1 VTPSGQADHDPRDP
15 VVELELDE
23 NRVGVLRVGAPPGN
37 VLTPR
42 LMEEVMAALDV
53 FEAREGRVLI
63 VGSAIPGVF
72 VMGGDVEH
80 VVDGSTSRFVAYMHA
95 MRELLDRLDG
105 LEATSIAAMDGTA
118 VGGGLE
124 LALACTMRV
133 AGRGSRLGLPQV
145 KLGVIPVA
153 GGTQRLPR
161 IVGRGRALDLLVTG
175 RTVDVD
181 EAYEMHLV
189 DRRAEE
195 GGAIDVAAEMGRQI
209 ARASGPAVRAVRRAA
224 DAASADSFP
233 QGMAVEA
240 REGLA
245 LFERG
250 EAREGFAAFLD
261 HRRPDFA

>member
-1 VTPSGQADHDPRDP
+1 MTGPAPGSDGPGVA
-15 VVELELDE
+15 LEVDGE
-23 NRVGVLRVGAPPGN
+23 HRVGVLLVGAPPGN
-37 VLTPR
+37 VLTPG
-42 LMEEVMAALDV
+42 LMEELMAAVDV
-53 FEAREGRVLI
+53 VEAHEARVLVI
-63 VGSAIPGVF
+63 GSAVPGVF
-72 VMGGDVEH
+72 VLGGDVEH
-80 VVDGSTSRFVAYMHA
+80 VVDGSASRFVGYMHA
-95 MRELLDRLDG
+95 IRQLLDRLDG
-105 LEATSIAAMDGTA
+105 LEATTIAAIDGPA
-118 VGGGLE
+118 IGGGLE

-133 AGRGSRLGLPQV
+133 AGRGAKLGLPQV

-175 RTVDVD
+175 RTVGVD

-189 DRRAEE
+189 DRRADE
-195 GGAIDVAAEMGRQI
+195 GGAVALAEEIARQI
-209 ARASGPAVRAVRRAA
+209 ARASGPAVRAARRAA
-224 DAASADSFP
+224 DAAGGDSFP

-250 EAREGFAAFLD
+250 EAREGLAAFLD